1 MNINARSNR
10 DESELFEFITNCG
23 LDETLLSEHR
33 DELRERVLAEFVGS
47 ANTVTLRRI
56 ESTNSAGQDTPH
68 VTYVKLAACCV
79 AMATCLSAL
88 IAVSG
93 WRPPSMDDGS
103 SIVSI
108 DSQAEVDQEYLTA
121 IATLQRFDDGVHTDT
136 LFHGFAACQYEQQF
150 RLNFRSGESHH

>member
-1 MNINARSNR
+1 MNINTRPNR
-10 DESELFEFITNCG
+10 DESEFFEFITNCG

-68 VTYVKLAACCV
+68 LTYVKLAACCV

-88 IAVSG
+88 IAVSA

-103 SIVSI
+103 SIVS
-108 DSQAEVDQEYLTA
+108 QAEVDQEYLTA
-121 IATLQRFDDGVHTDT
+121 LTTLQQFDDGVHTDT

-150 RLNFRSGESHH
+150 RRSFRSGESHH